1 MIFSFSHPQYLFLLF
16 AIPIFFLIHFLSL
29 SNKKRTALKFANF
42 DAIARIEG
50 VNFFSKNIIIL
61 SLSLLIVLLMV
72 LAISGLTLNT
82 TKQSSS
88 FSFVIAI
95 DCSQS
100 MQADDFP
107 PDRLTVSKQVAGDFV
122 DAIPYEVNIGIVSFS
137 GSSYIEQDISQDKNE
152 IKNAIENIELSGFGG
167 TDLYEAVITSTN
179 LLRDKENKAI
189 VLLSDGQINVGTI
202 EEAVDYANDNNVIVH
217 TIAMG
222 TKEGGRT
229 DYAISKLD
237 EDSLKSI
244 SYMTEGNYFTAETR
258 EALAES
264 FAEILKLTKKK
275 VSIELFNYLI
285 IFSIVLFIFKFFL
298 TNTRYY
304 PLP

>member
-50 VNFFSKNIIIL
+50 VNFFSKNIMIL

-202 EEAVDYANDNNVIVH
+202 EEAIDYANDNNVIIH
-217 TIAMG
+217 TIAIG